1 MEPSHFDERVRQLC
15 ARAVTAKE
23 EEVEG
28 VFIELRA
35 VLQEHAQF
43 VREMA
48 TRVLSRSPSSSNAA
62 DHFPRDAHPDF
73 SRDPAASGMQ

>member
-1 MEPSHFDERVRQLC
+1 METNTFDERVRQLC

-35 VLQEHAQF
+35 VLQEHADF
-43 VREMA
+43 VVRER
-48 TRVLSRSPSSSNAA
+48 TRLGTASDSP
-62 DHFPRDAHPDF
+62 
-73 SRDPAASGMQ
+73 